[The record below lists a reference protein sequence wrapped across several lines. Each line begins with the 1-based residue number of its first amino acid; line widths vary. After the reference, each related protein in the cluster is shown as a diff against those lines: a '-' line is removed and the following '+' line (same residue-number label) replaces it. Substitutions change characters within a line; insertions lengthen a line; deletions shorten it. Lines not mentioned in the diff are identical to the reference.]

1 MSLNQIE
8 QYIKLAARVELKN
21 PKLRNKDLLVWRNS
35 IVAAEPG
42 EVVIKVR
49 AFDMDWWV
57 CVPEA
62 CDKRKKNQ

>member
-21 PKLRNKDLLVWRNS
+21 PKLRNKDIMEWKS
-35 IVAAEPG
+35 AEIQPRPM

-49 AFDMDWWV
+49 ALDMDWWV
-57 CVPEA
+57 AVPKT
-62 CDKRKKNQ
+62 CDKRKKA